1 REYGIEVT
9 RSISLSQALPSFE
22 TLDVGAWVR
31 ELADETKHLAEH
43 RSVVIDAG
51 QSPEVRADPRQLQQ
65 IVANLAVNARDAT
78 SPRRGNPH
86 QRCAR
91 GGFRVCC
98 GSSARRGRRSS
109 ARERT
114 SGGDGAMT

>member
-43 RSVVIDAG
+43 RSVVICSTRRRTFSISPAG
-51 QSPEVRADPRQLQQ
+51 VERLD
-65 IVANLAVNARDAT
+65 
-78 SPRRGNPH
+78 RRPH
-86 QRCAR
+86 IP
-91 GGFRVCC
+91 
-98 GSSARRGRRSS
+98 
-109 ARERT
+109 
-114 SGGDGAMT
+114 